1 LAPGPGAREPDP
13 PTAILP
19 GRVPERNRRW
29 LSSGP
34 GEVRVLEPRYGH
46 TAVGRWLAKSLRRP
60 DIEIKLDELGSA
72 VWEACDGRAT
82 VGDIV
87 RHVRDRFGDRI
98 EPAHERLGRFLH
110 QLARNRLI
118 RWKPAEPRSSAT
130 D

>member
-1 LAPGPGAREPDP
+1 VPRPGARERDLR
-13 PTAILP
+13 TAILP
-19 GRVPERNRRW
+19 GHVPERNRRW

-46 TAVGRWLAKSLRRP
+46 TALGRWLARSLRRP

-87 RHVRDRFGDRI
+87 RHVRDRFGDQV

-118 RWKPAEPRSSAT
+118 RWKPMEPRSSAS